1 MTETTLQQI
10 LDAYEEYRRN
20 GKNRKEREQL

>member
-1 MTETTLQQI
+1 MAETTLQQI
-10 LDAYEEYRRN
+10 LDDYEEYRRN